1 MIFKPL
7 ALGGAFLIDLEKRE
21 DSRGFFSRYFCEKEY
36 SAHGLETRWVQMNTS
51 LTRQPGSV
59 RGLHFQRPPKAEAK
73 VVRCLTGA
81 IWDVLVDL
89 RMGSPS
95 FGKWLGFELNDD
107 NRTMLYIPKGF
118 AHGFQTLKPDT
129 ELLYLHTESYS
140 PEHEGGLKYDDP
152 TVGVNWPLPV
162 GDLSPRDLVHP
173 NLHQLT
179 PITL

>member
-21 DSRGFFSRYFCEKEY
+21 DSRGFFARYFCEKEY
-36 SAHGLETRWVQMNTS
+36 SSHGLETRWVQMNTS
-51 LTRQPGSV
+51 LTRQPGSL
-59 RGLHFQRPPKAEAK
+59 RGLHFQRPPMAEAK
-73 VVRCLTGA
+73 VVRCLSGA

-95 FGKWLGFELNDD
+95 FGKWLGFELNDV